1 MVIEQ
6 EVLLFVI
13 REVNVR
19 SKLYSF
25 KRSFPSPSSTKKE
38 NNKNK
43 SLPFGQE
50 HWMHIKICLL
60 IWRSGFIIWI
70 FSMLHS
76 FLIFLLQIKQ
86 KHSCFS
92 ILLQT
97 ILLVSQLNKIIIS
110 TWVLLIMIWK
120 VVSYKHIALKD
131 QSSFF
136 LYELLN
142 KNEMCIFFYLTQ
154 IKVIIKENKRKV
166 L

>member
-19 SKLYSF
+19 SKFYSF
-25 KRSFPSPSSTKKE
+25 KRSFPSPSTTKKE
-38 NNKNK
+38 NNKSK
-43 SLPFGQE
+43 FMTFGQE

-76 FLIFLLQIKQ
+76 FLIFLLKIKQ

-97 ILLVSQLNKIIIS
+97 ILPITQLNKIILS
-110 TWVLLIMIWK
+110 TWMLLIMI
-120 VVSYKHIALKD
+120 SYMI
-131 QSSFF
+131 
-136 LYELLN
+136 
-142 KNEMCIFFYLTQ
+142 IFPIGTLHQKTRVRFSYM
-154 IKVIIKENKRKV
+154 NS
-166 L
+166 